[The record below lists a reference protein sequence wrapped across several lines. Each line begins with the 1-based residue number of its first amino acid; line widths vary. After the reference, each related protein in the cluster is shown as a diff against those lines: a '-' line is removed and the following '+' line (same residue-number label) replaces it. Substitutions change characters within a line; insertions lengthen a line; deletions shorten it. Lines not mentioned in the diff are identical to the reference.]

1 MERVP
6 EAEAIAEMADARRFN
21 AVMGNNRFRQQGYR
35 QLACEAVEMGIP
47 PGGQVLDIGTG
58 PGFVAIEVARA
69 LKGTG
74 CLVVGLD
81 LSEAMLALAA
91 ENAVEAG
98 VSDMLA
104 WREGNCKVLPFGDG
118 EFDCVVSNDS
128 LHHWDDPLPVFDE
141 IARVLKPDGGCI
153 IRDSKRLQHWG
164 SWLFVKTVSL
174 TIPRD
179 FRVHWWDSIKSS
191 YTPEELRDILN
202 RSQLQGAQVVED
214 FMDVTVV
221 KGRA

>member
-6 EAEAIAEMADARRFN
+6 ETEAIAEMADARRFR
-21 AVMGNNRFRQQGYR
+21 AVMGATRFRQLGYR
-35 QLACEAVEMGIP
+35 QLAREAVEIGIP
-47 PGGQVLDIGTG
+47 PGGKVLDIGTG
-58 PGFVAIEVARA
+58 PGFVAIEVARV

-81 LSEAMLALAA
+81 LSRAMLALAA
-91 ENAVEAG
+91 ENAVEVG
-98 VSDMLA
+98 VSDMLI
-104 WREGNCKVLPFGDG
+104 WREGNCKALPFGDG

-153 IRDSKRLQHWG
+153 IRDSKRLQSGWP
-164 SWLFVKTVSL
+164 WLFVRTVSL

-179 FRVHWWDSIKSS
+179 FRVHWWNSIKAS
-191 YTPEELRDILN
+191 YTPEDLRAVLN
-202 RSQLQGAQVVED
+202 RSHLQGWRIVED

-221 KGRA
+221 KERA

>member
-6 EAEAIAEMADARRFN
+6 ETEAIAEMADARRFN
-21 AVMGNNRFRQQGYR
+21 AVMGANRFRQQGYR
-35 QLACEAVEMGIP
+35 QLAREAVEMGIP
-47 PGGQVLDIGTG
+47 PGGKVLDIGTG
-58 PGFVAIEVARA
+58 PGFVAIEVSRA
-69 LKGTG
+69 LRGTG

-81 LSEAMLALAA
+81 LSRAMLALAA
-91 ENAVEAG
+91 ENAVKAG
-98 VSDMLA
+98 VSNMLT
-104 WREGNCKVLPFGDG
+104 WREGNCKALPFGGG

-153 IRDSKRLQHWG
+153 IRDSKRLQSGWP
-164 SWLFVKTVSL
+164 WLFVRTVSL

-179 FRVHWWDSIKSS
+179 FRVHWWNSIKSS
-191 YTPEELRDILN
+191 YTPEELRAVLN
-202 RSQLQGAQVVED
+202 RSQLQGWRIVED

-221 KGRA
+221 KRRA

>member
-1 MERVP
+1 MERIP
-6 EAEAIAEMADARRFN
+6 EAESIAEMADACRFN
-21 AVMGNNRFRQQGYR
+21 VVMGNNRFRQEGYR
-35 QLACEAVEMGIP
+35 QLAREAVELGIP
-47 PGGQVLDIGTG
+47 PGGKVLDIGTG
-58 PGFVAIEVARA
+58 PGFAAIEVARA

-81 LSEAMLALAA
+81 LSPSMLALAA
-91 ENAVEAG
+91 ENAAKAG
-98 VSDMLA
+98 VSAMLA
-104 WREGNCKVLPFGDG
+104 WREGDCKAIPFGDG
-118 EFDCVVSNDS
+118 ELDLVVSNDS

-164 SWLFVKTVSL
+164 PWLFVKTVSL

-179 FRVHWWDSIKSS
+179 FRVHWWNSIKSS
-191 YTPEELRDILN
+191 YTPEELRAVLS
-202 RSQLQGAQVVED
+202 RSQLQGWRIVED
-214 FMDVTVV
+214 FMDITVV